1 MVKHYHTYTCS
12 ICLHR
17 IIYIYTH
24 TYRYLLLVHTTY
36 TCIYIYTYACGS
48 NKTRTPCNDPFP
60 ADLSRGVA
68 RLGRC
73 RDFGCGGAFVQDFSD
88 PWGPQI
94 GMSIVSHLIFGVPN
108 FDPYLY
114 IYIYI
119 HIFIYSASSR

>member
-1 MVKHYHTYTCS
+1 M
-12 ICLHR
+12 
-17 IIYIYTH
+17 
-24 TYRYLLLVHTTY
+24 HTTY

-114 IYIYI
+114 IYIYTYTYLYIALLVVKMLLHVITLDI
-119 HIFIYSASSR
+119 HYLGSMYMNYSQKLG